1 MKIVFSPKIVKKGE
15 FALAGA
21 IAVLILIISL
31 GISLGVS
38 SALDEEL
45 KYNVMSGK
53 INSTLKNMNE
63 NNTWLL
69 TGSWK
74 SNLFTNTKFNHS
86 NPAKFSAKIDM
97 VMANGSFPHKHKM
110 SHFMLTNAST
120 EELSNVYDGYVS
132 VSMELGPVFAIPIKI
147 KDFQNGTIGLSLE
160 LLEDVTVDQAKVI
173 NHFEGKPIMGMMEN
187 IIN

>member
-15 FALAGA
+15 SALAGA
-21 IAVLILIISL
+21 IAVLIFIISL

-45 KYNVMSGK
+45 KYNVSSGK

-110 SHFMLTNAST
+110 SHFMFTNAST

-147 KDFQNGTIGLSLE
+147 KDFQNGTISLSLE

>member
-1 MKIVFSPKIVKKGE
+1 MKIVFFPKIIKKGE
-15 FALAGA
+15 LAIA
-21 IAVLILIISL
+21 WLIAVLVLMMSL
-31 GISLGVS
+31 GISFGVS

-45 KYNVMSGK
+45 KYNVTMGK
-53 INSTLKNMNE
+53 INNTLKNMNE

-69 TGSWK
+69 SGSWK

-86 NPAKFSAKIDM
+86 YPAKFSAKIDM
-97 VMANGSFPHKHKM
+97 VMANGSFPHNHKM
-110 SHFMLTNAST
+110 SHFMLTNVST
-120 EELSNVYDGYVS
+120 EELSNVYNGYVA

-147 KDFQNGTIGLSLE
+147 KDFQNGTISLSLE

-173 NHFEGKPIMGMMEN
+173 NHFQGKPIMGIMEK

>member
-1 MKIVFSPKIVKKGE
+1 MKIGFSAEIIKNRE
-15 FALAGA
+15 FALGVV
-21 IAVLILIISL
+21 IALLILMMSL
-31 GISLGVS
+31 GISLRVS

-45 KYNVMSGK
+45 KYNVTVGK
-53 INSTLKNMNE
+53 INSTLKDMNE

-74 SNLFTNTKFNHS
+74 SNLFTNTKFNYS

-97 VMANGSFPHKHKM
+97 IMANGSFPHKHKM

-120 EELSNVYDGYVS
+120 EELSNVYYGYAS

-147 KDFQNGTIGLSLE
+147 KDFQNGTISISLE
-160 LLEDVTVDQAKVI
+160 LLEGVTVDQAKVI
-173 NHFEGKPIMGMMEN
+173 NHFEEKPIMGRMEKIVN
-187 IIN
+187 